1 MNNSKS
7 ETNLQ
12 YVGFPQRFIA
22 FVLDFIIIGIYILFL
37 LGVGIGINA
46 MSGGIA
52 LLASPIAM
60 NILAFITIIMPV
72 VLYSS
77 LQESSTY
84 HATLGKRWVKIKVVN
99 LQGTRLSAWQTFLR
113 SAIKFLPWQL
123 AHMSVIYLRF
133 GYNSPIFMI
142 EALISQGLVI
152 VYIVFLLFV
161 KRHQTP
167 YDLISGTYV
176 VIA

>member
-1 MNNSKS
+1 MNNSKG
-7 ETNLQ
+7 ETNFQ
-12 YVGFPQRFIA
+12 YVGFTQRFVAI
-22 FVLDFIIIGIYILFL
+22 VLDFIIIGVYILFL
-37 LGVGIGINA
+37 FGVGIGIYA
-46 MSGGIA
+46 VSGGIA

-72 VLYSS
+72 VLYFS

-84 HATLGKRWVKIKVVN
+84 QATLGKRWAKIKVVN
-99 LQGTRLSAWQTFLR
+99 LQGTRLSTWQTLLR

-123 AHMSVIYLRF
+123 AHMSVIYMRF

-142 EALISQGLVI
+142 EALISQVLVI
-152 VYIVFLLFV
+152 VYIVFLWFS

-167 YDLISGTYV
+167 YDLIAGTYV
-176 VIA
+176 VLA